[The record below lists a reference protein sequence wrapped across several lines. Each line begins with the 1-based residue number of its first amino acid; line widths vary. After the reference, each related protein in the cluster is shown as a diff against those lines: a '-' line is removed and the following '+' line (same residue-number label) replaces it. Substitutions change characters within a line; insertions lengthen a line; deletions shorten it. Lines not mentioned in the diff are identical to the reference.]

1 MMMKKIW
8 LALLLIPLFCTGQ
21 DREWTKEEQ
30 EILAVI
36 EKQRQDW
43 NNFDLEGF
51 MEGYWKSE
59 ELRFY
64 GSRGVTSGWA
74 STLSRYKKAYPTKEH
89 TGQLRF
95 VINEI
100 SQIEKNSYYVMGE
113 YHLERSLG
121 NANGVFMIL
130 FRKIDGAWKIIADTS
145 C

>member
-1 MMMKKIW
+1 MKKLI
-8 LALLLIPLFCTGQ
+8 LILLLLPLFSFGQ
-21 DREWTKEEQ
+21 EREWTGEEQ

-43 NNFDLEGF
+43 NNFDIEGF

-64 GSRGVTSGWA
+64 GSNGVTSGWVN
-74 STLSRYKKAYPTKEH
+74 TLERYKKAYPTKEH
-89 TGQLRF
+89 TGQLKF

-100 SQIEKNSYYVMGE
+100 SRIEKNSYYVMGE
-113 YHLERSLG
+113 FHLERPVG
-121 NANGVFMIL
+121 DANGIFMIL
-130 FRKIDGAWKIIADTS
+130 FRKIDGKWKIIADTS

>member
-1 MMMKKIW
+1 MKKI
-8 LALLLIPLFCTGQ
+8 LLLLLLAPMIFVGQ
-21 DREWTKEEQ
+21 EKEWSKEEQ

-64 GSRGVTSGWA
+64 GKNGVTNGWN
-74 STLSRYKKAYPTKEH
+74 STLERYKKAYPTKEH
-89 TGQLRF
+89 TGQLKF

-100 SQIEKNSYYVMGE
+100 SRIEKNSYYVMGE
-113 YHLERSLG
+113 FHLERSVG
-121 NANGVFMIL
+121 NANGIFMIL
-130 FRKIDGAWKIIADTS
+130 FRKIDGQWKIIADTS

>member
-1 MMMKKIW
+1 MKKI
-8 LALLLIPLFCTGQ
+8 LLLLLLVPMICFSQ
-21 DREWTKEEQ
+21 EREWSKEEQ

-43 NNFDLEGF
+43 NDFDLEGF

-64 GSRGVTSGWA
+64 GKNGVTNGWN
-74 STLSRYKKAYPTKEH
+74 STLERYKKAYPTKEH
-89 TGQLRF
+89 TGQLKF

-100 SQIEKNSYYVMGE
+100 SRIEKNSYYVMGE
-113 YHLERSLG
+113 FHLERSVG
-121 NANGVFMIL
+121 NANGIFMIL
-130 FRKIDGAWKIIADTS
+130 FRKIDGQWKIIADTS

>member
-1 MMMKKIW
+1 MCPFS
-8 LALLLIPLFCTGQ
+8 LSAGESQRTP
-21 DREWTKEEQ
+21 EEQ

-64 GSRGVTSGWA
+64 GSNGVTSGWK
-74 STLSRYKKAYPTKEH
+74 STLERYKKAYPTKDH
-89 TGQLRF
+89 TGLLKF

-100 SQIEKNSYYVMGE
+100 SMIEKNSYYVMGE
-113 YHLERSLG
+113 FYLERSVG
-121 NANGVFMIL
+121 DTNGIFMIL
-130 FRKIDGAWKIIADTS
+130 FRKIDGEWKIIADTS

>member
-1 MMMKKIW
+1 MKK
-8 LALLLIPLFCTGQ
+8 LLLILLLVPLFSFGQ
-21 DREWTKEEQ
+21 ESQRTPEEQ

-64 GSRGVTSGWA
+64 GSNGVTSGWK
-74 STLSRYKKAYPTKEH
+74 STLERYKKAYPTKDH
-89 TGQLRF
+89 TGLLKF

-100 SQIEKNSYYVMGE
+100 SMIEKNSYYVMGE
-113 YHLERSLG
+113 FYLERSVG
-121 NANGVFMIL
+121 DTNGIFMIL
-130 FRKIDGAWKIIADTS
+130 FRKIDGEWKIIADTS

>member
-1 MMMKKIW
+1 MLI
-8 LALLLIPLFCTGQ
+8 LLLLPLFCFGQ
-21 DREWTKEEQ
+21 EREWTSEEQ

-43 NNFDLEGF
+43 NNFDIEGF

-64 GSRGVTSGWA
+64 GSNGVTSGWVN
-74 STLSRYKKAYPTKEH
+74 TLERYQKAYPTKEH
-89 TGQLRF
+89 TGQLKF

-100 SQIEKNSYYVMGE
+100 SRIEKNSYYVMGE
-113 YHLERSLG
+113 FHLERPVG
-121 NANGVFMIL
+121 DANGIFMIL
-130 FRKIDGAWKIIADTS
+130 FRKIDGKWKIIADTS

>member
-1 MMMKKIW
+1 MRKLTLI
-8 LALLLIPLFCTGQ
+8 LLLLPILCFGQ
-21 DREWTKEEQ
+21 EREWTQEEQ

-64 GSRGVTSGWA
+64 GSNGVTSGWA
-74 STLSRYKKAYPTKEH
+74 STLERYKKAYPTKDH
-89 TGQLRF
+89 TGQLKF

-100 SQIEKNSYYVMGE
+100 SRIEKNSYYVMGE
-113 YHLERSLG
+113 YHLKRAVG
-121 NANGVFMIL
+121 DANGVFMIL
-130 FRKIDGAWKIIADTS
+130 FRKIDGKWKIIADTS

>member
-1 MMMKKIW
+1 MKK
-8 LALLLIPLFCTGQ
+8 LLLLLILTPLFCFGQ
-21 DREWTKEEQ
+21 EKEWSKEEQ

-51 MEGYWKSE
+51 MKGYWKSE

-64 GSRGVTSGWA
+64 GKSGVTSGWN
-74 STLSRYKKAYPTKEH
+74 STLERYKKAYPTKEH
-89 TGQLRF
+89 TGQLKF

-100 SQIEKNSYYVMGE
+100 SRIEKKSYYVMGE
-113 YHLERSLG
+113 FYLERSVG
-121 NANGVFMIL
+121 NANGIFMIL
-130 FRKIDGAWKIIADTS
+130 FKKIDGEWKIIADTS

>member
-1 MMMKKIW
+1 MLI
-8 LALLLIPLFCTGQ
+8 LLLLPLFCFGQ
-21 DREWTKEEQ
+21 EREWTSEEQ

-43 NNFDLEGF
+43 NNFDIEGF

-64 GSRGVTSGWA
+64 GSNGVTSGWVN
-74 STLSRYKKAYPTKEH
+74 TLERYQKAYPTKEH
-89 TGQLRF
+89 TGQLKF

-100 SQIEKNSYYVMGE
+100 SRIEKNSYYVMGE
-113 YHLERSLG
+113 FHLERPVG
-121 NANGVFMIL
+121 DANGIFMIL
-130 FRKIDGAWKIIADTS
+130 FRKIDGKWRIIADTS

>member
-1 MMMKKIW
+1 MLI
-8 LALLLIPLFCTGQ
+8 LLLLPLFCFGQ
-21 DREWTKEEQ
+21 EREWTSEEQ

-43 NNFDLEGF
+43 NNFDIEGF

-64 GSRGVTSGWA
+64 GSNGVTSGWVN
-74 STLSRYKKAYPTKEH
+74 TLERYQKAYPTKEH
-89 TGQLRF
+89 TGQLKF

-100 SQIEKNSYYVMGE
+100 SRIEKNSYYVMGE
-113 YHLERSLG
+113 FHLERPVG
-121 NANGVFMIL
+121 DANGIFMIL
-130 FRKIDGAWKIIADTS
+130 FRKIDGEWKIIADTS

>member
-1 MMMKKIW
+1 MKNIW

-21 DREWTKEEQ
+21 DREWTEEEQ

-64 GSRGVTSGWA
+64 GSSGVTSGWA
-74 STLSRYKKAYPTKEH
+74 STLARYKKAYPTKEH

-113 YHLERSLG
+113 YHLERSVG

>member
-1 MMMKKIW
+1 MLI
-8 LALLLIPLFCTGQ
+8 LLLLPLFCFGQ
-21 DREWTKEEQ
+21 EREWTSEEQ

-43 NNFDLEGF
+43 NNFDIEGF

-64 GSRGVTSGWA
+64 GSNGVTSGWVN
-74 STLSRYKKAYPTKEH
+74 TLERYQKAYPTKEH
-89 TGQLRF
+89 TGQLKF

-100 SQIEKNSYYVMGE
+100 SRIEKNSYYVMGE
-113 YHLERSLG
+113 FHLERPVG
-121 NANGVFMIL
+121 DANGIFMIL
-130 FRKIDGAWKIIADTS
+130 FRKIDEKWRIIADTS